1 MADAP
6 AAPAAPAPSGGGVK
20 GKVEDPKMVLIL
32 GLVTC
37 NLYTMYW
44 LWTKVKE
51 MNAYLGQEK
60 VNPLFI
66 LPGCLCFPVSI
77 YGSYLFAQN
86 IPEMEKKAGVE
97 VKDEMVLHLVLM
109 IFLPWLASFLIQ
121 QKLNAIWAK

>member
-6 AAPAAPAPSGGGVK
+6 AAPATPAPSGGGVK

-44 LWTKVKE
+44 LWNKAKE
-51 MNAYLGQEK
+51 MNAYLGEER

-66 LPGCLCFPVSI
+66 IPGCLCFPAVI
-77 YGSYLFAQN
+77 YGSYLFAKGLPDMQ
-86 IPEMEKKAGVE
+86 KKAGVE
-97 VKDEMVLHLVLM
+97 AKDEFVLHLVLM
-109 IFLPWLASFLIQ
+109 IFLPWLAAFMIQ
-121 QKLNAIWAK
+121 QKLNELWAK